1 MSFILDAL
9 KKSESERQRK
19 GAPGI
24 ADVPKGNGRSGAAK
38 WYWILGALLAVNL
51 AVLIGLLLRPDAG
64 PAPTADLRPEP
75 KATTK
80 ESVPAAKTFSEIVA
94 DVKAELPARTEA
106 VTTAPAG
113 PPSPQP
119 SIADERPAAA
129 PARARVV
136 DGLPTVNELRA
147 DGLLQLPDLHLDIHV
162 YSVKPADRF
171 VFVNMS
177 RYRENATLAE
187 GPQIREIT
195 PEGVILEHL
204 GTRFLL
210 PRE

>member
-9 KKSESERQRK
+9 KKSETERQRK

-24 ADVPKGNGRSGAAK
+24 ADVPQGRGRSGGAR
-38 WYWILGALLAVNL
+38 WFWIIGALLAVNL
-51 AVLIGLLLRPDAG
+51 AVLAGLMLRPGSA
-64 PAPTADLRPEP
+64 PAPISEILSEP
-75 KATTK
+75 
-80 ESVPAAKTFSEIVA
+80 PAAKTNAATSTKTFSEIVA
-94 DVKAELPARTEA
+94 DVKAELPTEPEA
-106 VTTAPAG
+106 ITSAPAG
-113 PPSPQP
+113 LSPQP
-119 SIADERPAAA
+119 SLAEERPAAV
-129 PARARVV
+129 PARATVV
-136 DGLPTVNELRA
+136 DGLSTFNDLRA

-187 GPQIREIT
+187 GPQITEIT